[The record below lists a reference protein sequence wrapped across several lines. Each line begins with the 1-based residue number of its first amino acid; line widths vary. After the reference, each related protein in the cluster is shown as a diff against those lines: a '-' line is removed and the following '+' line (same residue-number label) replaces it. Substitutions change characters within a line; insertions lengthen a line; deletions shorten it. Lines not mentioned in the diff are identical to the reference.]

1 MGGLNIK
8 NIYIQVSIIMI
19 KDGYGNNEKTVALF
33 DAFFYDVTN
42 RFHFLSEGLES

>member
-1 MGGLNIK
+1 MDME
-8 NIYIQVSIIMI
+8 IM
-19 KDGYGNNEKTVALF
+19 KKTVALF